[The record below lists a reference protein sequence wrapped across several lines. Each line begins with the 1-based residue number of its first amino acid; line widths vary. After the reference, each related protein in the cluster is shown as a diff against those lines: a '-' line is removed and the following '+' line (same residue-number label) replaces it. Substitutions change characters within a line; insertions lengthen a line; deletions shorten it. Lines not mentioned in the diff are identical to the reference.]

1 MMRTFK
7 SVILGALALVL
18 VCQTGYA
25 KSPAGQGT
33 ESIVKLSSG
42 PITGTQESGLRVFK
56 SIPYAAPPVGAL
68 RWKPPQ
74 EVASWS
80 KVKTCR
86 DFSRACMQ
94 PGDFN
99 PDKYSEDC
107 LYLNVWTP
115 AKKPGKKLPVLVWI
129 HGGGFTFGSAS
140 FPEYYGANLAQKGV
154 VVVTLNYR
162 VGPLG
167 FLVHPSLANESPHR
181 ISGNY
186 GLLDQIAALTW
197 VQKNI
202 AAFGGD
208 KNNVTVFGQSAG
220 SRSVS
225 LLMISPLTA
234 GLFHRAIAQSGGPII
249 GSEYL
254 SPSFNGNMTIGAGMG
269 LRLAEK
275 LGCSSAGDVAGAMR
289 AKSAKEIMQAADPK
303 TDIFDDTALFF
314 APVFDGNVL
323 PENPVTAYQSGRQH
337 DVPVIVGST
346 LNEGNIY
353 LVHEPD
359 VSNEKYQTFVKS
371 RFGVHAAQAFALFP
385 AGTPETA
392 ARAIDK
398 IITVA
403 ANAEPAR
410 FMASSM
416 KKKKSKAYL
425 YQFTRLPDTAMARK
439 LGVHH
444 GVDLAY
450 VFGNMNA
457 KDGYAD
463 ADGKLS
469 EKMMAY
475 WVNFARTGNPNGP
488 GLPRWPAYKSAT
500 DLSLEFGDDI
510 RVQKHLY
517 KKECDF
523 VGSMPRYRKEE
534 VRNNPAAGKVNPHA
548 AHVRF
553 HFQDEAMD
561 FVFGSLLL
569 GSAGN
574 SGCEIGEAFYT
585 ASRIQDGDAESWQ
598 AEWIRT
604 ARLVEEE
611 GRLSLARGHKVSA
624 RRQLQRAS
632 NYYRIALVSM
642 PSTDSRFKETAL
654 KSRSLLKEAGRLL
667 HPQLEYI
674 EIPFEGTLL
683 PGYFRKAAGDNKPRK
698 TLIMIGG
705 AETFAEDLFFYIAPQ
720 AHEYGYNFLTVDL
733 PGQGLLP
740 LEGKFFRPAMNV
752 PIQVAVDYALS
763 RPDVDPGR
771 LAVYGISSGGG
782 FAPQAASSDKRIRA
796 VAVSNC
802 VVDAY
807 PGVKKMAVATATP
820 DVTKSWST
828 FKLYTNQAVAWRFGL
843 APDNLPGLV
852 EANRGFSFDPAQV
865 TIPALNLVAAGEY
878 GNPEIVRQT
887 NLCMDQLPNPRKK
900 LVITKAEQGASNHC
914 IMENRSLMSRELFD
928 WLDEV
933 FNETGEVDLSDK
945 CLKP

>member
-1 MMRTFK
+1 MIKNF
-7 SVILGALALVL
+7 ILGVLALVL
-18 VCQTGYA
+18 ACQTGYA
-25 KSPAGQGT
+25 KSPAGQGA
-33 ESIVKLSSG
+33 EGVVKLSSG
-42 PITGTQESGLRVFK
+42 PITGAHESGLRVFK
-56 SIPYAAPPVGAL
+56 GIPYAAPPVGNL
-68 RWKPPQ
+68 RWRPPQ
-74 EVASWS
+74 DVASWTE
-80 KVKTCR
+80 VRTCK
-86 DFSRACMQ
+86 DFSRACSQ
-94 PGDFN
+94 PGGSD
-99 PDKYSEDC
+99 PDKFSEDC
-107 LYLNVWTP
+107 LYLNVWTQ
-115 AKKPGKKLPVLVWI
+115 AKKRGEKLPVMVWI

-140 FPEYYGANLAQKGV
+140 FPEYSGANLAKKGV

-162 VGPLG
+162 LGPMG
-167 FLVHPSLANESPHR
+167 YLVHPALNKESPGQT
-181 ISGNY
+181 SGNY
-186 GLLDQIAALTW
+186 GFLDQIAALTW

-202 AAFGGD
+202 TAFGGD

-225 LLMISPLTA
+225 LLMISPLAA
-234 GLFHRAIAQSGGPII
+234 GLFRRAIAQSGGPII

-254 SPSFNGNMTIGAGMG
+254 SPNFNGDVSIASKMG
-269 LRLAEK
+269 ERLAERLHCDK
-275 LGCSSAGDVAGAMR
+275 TVDVAHAMR
-289 AKSAKEIMQAADPK
+289 AKSAQEILRTADPK

-314 APVFDGNVL
+314 APVFDGRVL
-323 PENPVTAYQSGRQH
+323 PENPVTAYQGGRQH
-337 DVPVIVGST
+337 DVSMIVGST

-353 LVHEPD
+353 LVQTPE
-359 VSNEKYQTFVKS
+359 VSPEKYRLFLKS
-371 RFGVHAAQAFALFP
+371 RFGDYSEDAFAMFP
-385 AGTPETA
+385 ARNLRETA
-392 ARAIDK
+392 PALDK
-398 IITVA
+398 LLTVA

-410 FMASSM
+410 FVASSM

-450 VFGNMNA
+450 VFGNMNT

-475 WVNFARTGNPNGP
+475 WVNFARTGNPNRP
-488 GLPRWPAYKSAT
+488 GLPRWPAYKRTT

-523 VGSMPRYRKEE
+523 VGSMPRYRKEA
-534 VRNNPAAGKVNPHA
+534 VRNNPSAGKVNPHA

-611 GRLSLARGHKVSA
+611 GRLSLARGHKISA

-654 KSRSLLKEAGRLL
+654 KSRSLLKEAGKLL

-740 LEGKFFRPAMNV
+740 LEGKYFRPAMNV
-752 PIQVAVDYALS
+752 PIKAAVDYALS

-782 FAPQAASSDKRIRA
+782 FAPQAAASDKRIRA

-820 DVTKSWST
+820 DATKSWST
-828 FKLYTNQAVAWRFGL
+828 FSLYTNQAVAWRFGL

-865 TIPALNLVAAGEY
+865 AVPALNLVAAGEY
-878 GNPEIVRQT
+878 GNPEIIRQT
-887 NLCMDQLPNPRKK
+887 KLCMDQLPHRQKK
-900 LVITKAEQGASNHC
+900 LVITKNEQGAANHC
-914 IMENRSLMSRELFD
+914 LMENRSLMSRELFD

-933 FNETGEVDLSDK
+933 
-945 CLKP
+945 LK

>member
-1 MMRTFK
+1 MGILKKMMF
-7 SVILGALALVL
+7 GALTLVL
-18 VCQTGYA
+18 ACATGLA
-25 KSPAGQGT
+25 KSPDARWT
-33 ESIVKLSSG
+33 KSIVKITGG
-42 PITGTQESGLRVFK
+42 PVIGTQESGLRVFK
-56 SIPYAAPPVGAL
+56 GIPYAAAPVGAL
-68 RWKPPQ
+68 RWQPPE
-74 EVASWS
+74 EVASWTE
-80 KVKTCR
+80 VRTCR

-99 PDKYSEDC
+99 PDRYSEDC

-115 AKKPGKKLPVLVWI
+115 AKKPGERLPVMVWI

-140 FPEYYGANLAQKGV
+140 FPEYHGANLAKRGV

-162 VGPLG
+162 LGPLG
-167 FLVHPSLANESPHR
+167 FLVHPSLSKESPHKT
-181 ISGNY
+181 SGNY
-186 GLLDQIAALTW
+186 GLLDQIAALQW

-225 LLMISPLTA
+225 LLMITPKAA

-254 SPSFNGNMTIGAGMG
+254 SPGFNGDPAVGTKMG

-275 LGCSSAGDVAGAMR
+275 LGCNTAADVAGAMR
-289 AKSAKEIMQAADPK
+289 AKSAQEVLQAADPK

-314 APVFDGNVL
+314 APVFDGCVL
-323 PENPVTAYQSGRQH
+323 AENPLTAYKNGRQH

-353 LVHEPD
+353 LVHQPE
-359 VSNEKYQTFVKS
+359 VSDEQYRSFVKS
-371 RFGVHAAQAFALFP
+371 RFGDHSEQAFRLFP
-385 AGTPETA
+385 AGKPETA

-398 IITVA
+398 MITVA

-410 FMASSM
+410 FVASSM
-416 KKKKSKAYL
+416 KQINSKAYL

-450 VFGNMNA
+450 VFGNMNT
-457 KDGYAD
+457 KDGYVEAD
-463 ADGKLS
+463 KKLS
-469 EKMMAY
+469 ETMMSY

-488 GLPRWPAYKSAT
+488 GLTHWPAYQRSS
-500 DLSLEFGDDI
+500 DLSLEFGNSI

-523 VGSMPRYRKEE
+523 ISSMPRYPER
-534 VRNNPAAGKVNPHA
+534 ADAGKIDPHA

-553 HFQDEAMD
+553 HFQDAEMD

-569 GSAGN
+569 GAAVN

-585 ASRIQDGDAESWQ
+585 ASRIKDGDAASWQ
-598 AEWIRT
+598 TEWIKT
-604 ARLVEEE
+604 ARLVEDA
-611 GRLSLARGHKVSA
+611 GRQSLALGRKISA
-624 RRQLQRAS
+624 REQLQRAS
-632 NYYRIALVSM
+632 YYYRIALVSM
-642 PSTDSRFKETAL
+642 PASDPRFKTTAL
-654 KSRSLLKEAGRLL
+654 QSRSLLKEAGMLL
-667 HPQLEYI
+667 QPQLTSI
-674 EIPFEGTLL
+674 EIPFEGTVL
-683 PGYFRKAAGDNKPRK
+683 PGYFRKAADDQVPRK

-705 AETFAEDLFFYIAPQ
+705 AETFAEDLFFYIARQ

-740 LEGKFFRPAMNV
+740 LEGKYLRPAMDV
-752 PIQVAVDYALS
+752 PLKAVVDYALG
-763 RPDVDPGR
+763 RPDVDLRR

-782 FAPQAASSDKRIRA
+782 FVPQAAVLDKRIRA
-796 VAVSNC
+796 IAMNNC

-807 PGVKKMAVATATP
+807 PGVAKMAVATATP
-820 DVTKSWST
+820 DVTKSWSS
-828 FKLYTNQAVAWRFGL
+828 FKLNTNQAVAWRFGL

-852 EANRGFSFDPAQV
+852 EANRGFSFDPSKV
-865 TIPALNLVAAGEY
+865 DIPALDLVAAGEY
-878 GNPEIVRQT
+878 GNPEIQRQT
-887 NLCMDQLPNPRKK
+887 KLCMDRLASREKK
-900 LVITKAEQGASNHC
+900 LVITRNEEGASNHC
-914 IMENRSLMSRELFD
+914 MMENRSLMSRELFD
-928 WLDEV
+928 WLDEI
-933 FNETGEVDLSDK
+933 FK
-945 CLKP
+945 